1 MQLRDE
7 IRATQHEAKS
17 VRMQL
22 RQRIEMLLGRYQLA
36 KAVFCAEDGK
46 PTPAAAI
53 WLRQLAARNFVDRST
68 FHEDPR
74 EHARRE
80 GRREVALD
88 IILSLDLDSEQ
99 VRRLRAQL
107 HEREE
112 SSDE

>member
-7 IRATQHEAKS
+7 IRDTQFQARS
-17 VRMQL
+17 VRQQL
-22 RQRIEMLLGRYQLA
+22 RQRIEMLLGRFNLA
-36 KAVFCAEDGK
+36 REVFCDKDGK
-46 PTPAAAI
+46 PTPPAVT
-53 WLRQLAARNFVDRST
+53 WLRQLAARNFVDQST

-107 HEREE
+107 HERED
-112 SSDE
+112 SDE